1 LLAASAN
8 EDSTARLS
16 QSIAQIFDLVFAAGG
31 HASLLFAP
39 RAVKERTNPRSK
51 HVVAPAST
59 RLPAN
64 SHAELISGLAQ
75 MRRLKS
81 AFDPQNIFA
90 PGRFAGGI

>member
-1 LLAASAN
+1 LLPASAN
-8 EDSTARLS
+8 EDTIARLS

-39 RAVKERTNPRSK
+39 RALKERMNLQSK
-51 HVVAPAST
+51 QLVAPASS

-64 SHAELISGLAQ
+64 SRAELVPGAAQ
-75 MRRLKS
+75 MRRLRS

-90 PGRFAGGI
+90 PGRFAEGI